1 MSFLKK
7 LFGLD
12 TPTPHDPETTALLT
26 TVYSN
31 EELVA
36 VRSLLEGMNI
46 PYRWADR
53 GAGAVNRIVMGNNI
67 HGTDVFV
74 RPDQLEDAKALLFP
88 DLSEEELA
96 ALSEQ
101 AFSEEKSDTE
111 DEDQVK

>member
-1 MSFLKK
+1 MS
-7 LFGLD
+7 
-12 TPTPHDPETTALLT
+12 
-26 TVYSN
+26 
-31 EELVA
+31 
-36 VRSLLEGMNI
+36 I

-67 HGTDVFV
+67 HGTDIFV

-101 AFSEEKSDTE
+101 AFSEEKSDTK
-111 DEDQVK
+111 DED